1 MDDRHAVE
9 LRYRDFWR
17 RYMLV
22 RTAPKPGDGAWED
35 GIREPVQFW
44 EHHATV
50 TLESVDLEGEYP
62 HTTLAIVFHRIGRPE
77 CRYAWRY
84 PVWINGTLD
93 PEPGVGDPDDVW
105 VPFLEWI
112 DLAFRP
118 ADLPCSSD
126 PVAANPPNP
135 WRPDASER

>member
-1 MDDRHAVE
+1 
-9 LRYRDFWR
+9 
-17 RYMLV
+17 
-22 RTAPKPGDGAWED
+22 
-35 GIREPVQFW
+35 
-44 EHHATV
+44 
-50 TLESVDLEGEYP
+50 
-62 HTTLAIVFHRIGRPE
+62 LAIVFHRIGRPE

-93 PEPGVGDPDDVW
+93 PEPRVGDPDDVW